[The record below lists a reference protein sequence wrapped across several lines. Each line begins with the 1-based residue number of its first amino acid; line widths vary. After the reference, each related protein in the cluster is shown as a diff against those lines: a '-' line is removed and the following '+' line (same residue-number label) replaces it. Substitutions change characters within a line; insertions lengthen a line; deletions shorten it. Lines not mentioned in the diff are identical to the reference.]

1 VTLFASL
8 LLILSPAFAA
18 PQARPQARPRVLLA
32 EYDGIIVPVAAEYIS
47 AAVSRAESEKFDA
60 LVLQLDTPG
69 GLDLS
74 MRQAIKAILSSRV
87 PVIVYVAPA
96 GARAASAGV
105 FITEAAH
112 VAAMA
117 PGTNIGAAHP
127 VFIGQAPQ
135 KKEEKD
141 ETLEKKIAQD
151 AEAYLVSI
159 VRERGRNVGWA
170 AHAVSQSTSTPAT
183 EALQLKVI
191 DLVADSLDHLLD
203 QADGRDIPS
212 IGKLRTKGAEVV
224 KFELTRRQ
232 KLLETI
238 SDPNVAVILM
248 SLGAAG
254 IFIELYSPGLI
265 FPGIIGVLSLV
276 LAFYSFQ
283 TLSANFAGVALIL
296 FGFLLF
302 VLEVKLTSHG
312 LLSVGGTIAML
323 LGFLMLFEQPGLTG
337 IGVHWTV
344 VASMICGLLAVTA
357 TLAWLYAKASRRRPQ
372 TGHEALIGMEGVA
385 RGRLAPN
392 GSVFVNGEIWRARVE
407 DGQVADGEAVKVVS
421 QRGLTLTVKKIP
433 T

>member
-1 VTLFASL
+1 VTLLASL
-8 LLILSPAFAA
+8 LLLLSPAFAA
-18 PQARPQARPRVLLA
+18 KTERPQAHPRVLVA
-32 EYDGIIVPVAAEYIS
+32 EYDGIIVPVAAEYVS
-47 AAVSRAESEKFDA
+47 AAISRAESEKFDA

-74 MRQAIKAILSSRV
+74 MRQAVKAILASRV
-87 PVIVYVAPA
+87 PVIVYVAPS

-112 VAAMA
+112 VSAMA

-159 VRERGRNVGWA
+159 VRERGRNVDWA

-183 EALQLKVI
+183 EAVQLKVV
-191 DLVADSLDHLLD
+191 DLLSPSLGQLLD
-203 QADGRDIPS
+203 QVDGREIPS
-212 IGKLRTKGAEVV
+212 LGKLHTRGAEIV
-224 KFELTRRQ
+224 KFELTQRQ

-283 TLSANFAGVALIL
+283 TLSANFAGVALVL

-302 VLEVKLTSHG
+302 ILEIKLTSHG
-312 LLSVGGTIAML
+312 LLAVGGTIAML
-323 LGFLMLFEQPGLTG
+323 LGFLMMFEQAGVTGVGL
-337 IGVHWTV
+337 HWTV
-344 VASMICGLLAVTA
+344 IASTILGLLAVTA
-357 TLAWLYAKASRRRPQ
+357 SLAWLYAKASRRRPQ
-372 TGHEALIGMEGVA
+372 TGHEALIGMEGAA

-392 GSVFVNGEIWRARVE
+392 GNVLVNGELWRARAE
-407 DGQVADGEAVKVVS
+407 DGEIADGDPIKVVG
-421 QRGLTLTVKKIP
+421 QRGLTLTVRKIP